1 MSGSSIISRI
11 VSEVSKYIVG
21 LRDVIR
27 LMLIAMLTEGHILL
41 EGPPGTGK
49 TTLAKTF
56 AAAIGGTFKRI
67 QMTPDL
73 LPADIIGTIYFDMTS
88 GSWSL
93 KKGPIFANVVLVDE
107 LNRATPKAQAAL
119 LEAMQEM
126 QVSVEGTT
134 LRLPRPFLVIAT
146 QLPSGGEGTYPLT
159 DVQIDR
165 FAYSVDLGYPKSSE
179 ELEIIAR
186 IDELERPRVKSVT
199 SSRELEILI
208 GQVKK
213 IMVSDPVKK
222 YILDI
227 VESLRKSKELASGP
241 GPRASIWLYKGS
253 RALAFLE
260 GRRYVIPDDIKRLAI
275 PVLAHRLKI
284 KPEYLADNLTPREL
298 ILKVLEQLEVP
309 LY

>member
-126 QVSVEGTT
+126 QVSIEGTT

-179 ELEIIAR
+179 ELEIITR

-260 GRRYVIPDDIKRLAI
+260 GRRYVIPDDVKRLAI

>member
-1 MSGSSIISRI
+1 MSGSSIINRI

-126 QVSVEGTT
+126 QVSIEGTT

-146 QLPSGGEGTYPLT
+146 QLSSGGEGTYPLT

-179 ELEIIAR
+179 ELEIITR

-260 GRRYVIPDDIKRLAI
+260 GRRYVIPDDVKRLAI

>member
-126 QVSVEGTT
+126 QVSIEGTT

>member
-126 QVSVEGTT
+126 QVSIEGTT

-179 ELEIIAR
+179 ELEIITR

-227 VESLRKSKELASGP
+227 IESLRKSKELASGP

-260 GRRYVIPDDIKRLAI
+260 GRRYVIPDDVKRLAI